1 MATNLSGNYIF
12 QQGYLKNNI
21 NSLQI
26 KRRRSESSK
35 PQFYLVSI
43 NQDESEDYISSLYPH
58 HVDWSIHKHFQFDF
72 GNDYYLLSIDEWD
85 NVAEIKKI
93 GVKKV
98 RAQNRRVW
106 GDEFGSKRRRKGS
119 EKPLLA
125 DIFKN

>member
-58 HVDWSIHKHFQFDF
+58 QVDWSIHKHFQFDF

-93 GVKKV
+93 GVKKA
-98 RAQNRRVW
+98 RTEKRKHW
-106 GDEFGSKRRRKGS
+106 GDEFGGKRRKGS
-119 EKPLLA
+119 EKPFLA
-125 DIFKN
+125 DFFKN